1 MNIKTNIF
9 PYKNLHLLWHISCQ
23 IQLKDLFVEGFKCRR
38 VNRDTWNS
46 QWLLGLSLMTS
57 SQNRKCLTTSLP
69 FSSIWVSSTP
79 SLPFKTKLFMDDPSG
94 YKTKSSNRVWTLL
107 AVVFVVLS
115 DSFVSSQAITHT
127 QKGHVAIFRDF
138 FFYVGMRTF
147 SMVLLPVNL
156 DHGGIGT
163 FKGLGFRD
171 LLLGP
176 VNFRDPSS
184 LCLREFL
191 KFLIGKY

>member
-1 MNIKTNIF
+1 M
-9 PYKNLHLLWHISCQ
+9 
-23 IQLKDLFVEGFKCRR
+23 
-38 VNRDTWNS
+38 
-46 QWLLGLSLMTS
+46 
-57 SQNRKCLTTSLP
+57 
-69 FSSIWVSSTP
+69 ST
-79 SLPFKTKLFMDDPSG
+79 
-94 YKTKSSNRVWTLL
+94 
-107 AVVFVVLS
+107 
-115 DSFVSSQAITHT
+115 QAITH
-127 QKGHVAIFRDF
+127 KKRPRCYFPGV

-163 FKGLGFRD
+163 FKGLGFSD

-191 KFLIGKY
+191 KFLIR